1 MRGQRSHSRAA
12 ALLLSLLLLS
22 GCYAELDWRELKSTE
37 GGFKVLM
44 PARANKNTGPMGTG
58 AGNAILTL
66 WTAEAAGAVFGAG
79 YADFPETADI
89 AGSVASQLATARDG
103 LARNVRGKVTSEQ
116 AVRVANLSG
125 HSLIIEGFAA
135 DRSPRVVHARLYASG
150 RRLYELAV
158 IARPGALTEADLEMF
173 FGSFTPG

>member
-1 MRGQRSHSRAA
+1 MLGQRGQSRAA

-22 GCYAELDWRELKSTE
+22 GCYADLDWRELKSTE

-44 PARANKNTGPMGTG
+44 PARANENTGPMGTG
-58 AGNAILTL
+58 AGNATLTL

-79 YADFPETADI
+79 YADYPDTAGG
-89 AGSVASQLATARDG
+89 AASHLATTRDG
-103 LARNVRGKVTSEQ
+103 LVRNVRGKVTSEQ
-116 AVRVANLSG
+116 AVRTANLHG
-125 HSLIIEGFAA
+125 RSLIIEGFAA
-135 DRSPRVVHARLYASG
+135 DGSPRVVHARLYASG

-173 FGSFTPG
+173 FSSFTPD